1 MDVTKLP
8 LLESPPGVASGELNV
23 DLLPHQS
30 QAIRW
35 MIDHEHPKL
44 PKIGEPAVQFWSK
57 QKGKGKNSG
66 YWLNAATKTPQEAD
80 PELGRGGIIADG
92 MGLGESTDWQYL
104 QLY

>member
-8 LLESPPGVASGELNV
+8 LLKNPPGIANGDLNV

-44 PKIGEPAVQFWSK
+44 PKLGEPAVQFWSK
-57 QKGKGKNSG
+57 QKNTSG
-66 YWLNAATKTPQEAD
+66 EYWLNAATKTPQEAD

-92 MGLGESTDWQYL
+92 MGLGEL
-104 QLY
+104 